1 MGAPDLF
8 SQDNFWFVDH
18 AEHRRARRRLWLR
31 TALVLAV
38 LLVASIAALGHAGAA
53 PDPALQAACTSFGLV
68 LPAAASGG
76 AAGRQTRSLAQIA
89 ARQPAVIAAE
99 SSR

>member
-8 SQDNFWFVDH
+8 SKDNFWFVEH
-18 AEHRRARRRLWLR
+18 AEHRRAWRLLWVR
-31 TALVLAV
+31 AALVLAV
-38 LLVASIAALGHAGAA
+38 LLVAGIAALGHAGAA
-53 PDPALQAACTSFGLV
+53 PDPALQAACTSFGV
-68 LPAAASGG
+68 LLSPAASGG

-89 ARQPAVIAAE
+89 ARQPALTVAE